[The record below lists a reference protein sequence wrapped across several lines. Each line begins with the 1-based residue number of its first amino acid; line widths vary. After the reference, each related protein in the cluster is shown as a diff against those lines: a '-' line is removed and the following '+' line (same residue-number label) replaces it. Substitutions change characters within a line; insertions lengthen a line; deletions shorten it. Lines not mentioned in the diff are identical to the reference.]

1 MSGAVAD
8 LVRNAGAVMPAT
20 AEGLRAALVPSLKVS
35 AWADQYRVLSKSA
48 SAEPGRWS
56 TDRTPYLREIM
67 DTLSPLC
74 PIQTVVFQKST
85 QVGGTETGLNWL
97 GSIIHQ
103 GLGPTML
110 VLPTSNA
117 AKKASK
123 TRVGPMIADT
133 KELAKR
139 VREARSRDSGNTT
152 LLKEFD
158 GGVLIFAGANSATEL
173 KSSPV
178 RNLMMDEIEEYPS
191 DTDGQGDPEELAE
204 KRTDTFAHRKI
215 FKVSTPTITDGRID
229 RAYKASDQRVYLVP
243 CPHCHYEQELRFDQL
258 RWETRKR
265 WERVDAETGEVIAAD
280 EDEIGAVEH
289 DTGELVSVWYE
300 CADCAGAIYEHAKT
314 AMLNAGR
321 WEARNPGPDRAAGFR
336 ISALY
341 SPIGWFGWRKIV
353 LAWLKAEKDVSGQ
366 LRKTFTNTIL
376 GQAYEEPG
384 ESIDEHFLKRRIEA
398 WRVGET
404 IPAGA
409 LVLAGGCDVQHNRL
423 ELRVWGYGR
432 NQETWLVDRHVIF
445 GSPAADETWRALEQL
460 LEKAWPHELGGKL
473 RMGALAIDASDGVTT
488 HFVRA
493 FARKWSPTRR
503 VIAVKG
509 QAVQGKP
516 LIGKP
521 TEQDV
526 SWRGKII
533 KGGVKLW
540 PMGSDTGKAAFYAR
554 LRIEE
559 PGPGFV
565 HLPTGLP
572 DETFAQLTAEKLV
585 TRLIRGHPKREWHL
599 PAGKRNEDLDCR
611 VMADAAAEYW
621 GIRHAPWDKIEAGLR
636 VSTPDLFVTADEAK
650 SAADPE
656 VSGAAPAAR
665 AGRVP
670 PIKARRGWAQGWRG

>member
-1 MSGAVAD
+1 M
-8 LVRNAGAVMPAT
+8 VR
-20 AEGLRAALVPSLKVS
+20 
-35 AWADQYRVLSKSA
+35 
-48 SAEPGRWS
+48 
-56 TDRTPYLREIM
+56 I
-67 DTLSPLC
+67 
-74 PIQTVVFQKST
+74 
-85 QVGGTETGLNWL
+85 
-97 GSIIHQ
+97 
-103 GLGPTML
+103 
-110 VLPTSNA
+110 
-117 AKKASK
+117 
-123 TRVGPMIADT
+123 
-133 KELAKR
+133 
-139 VREARSRDSGNTT
+139 
-152 LLKEFD
+152 
-158 GGVLIFAGANSATEL
+158 
-173 KSSPV
+173 
-178 RNLMMDEIEEYPS
+178 
-191 DTDGQGDPEELAE
+191 
-204 KRTDTFAHRKI
+204 
-215 FKVSTPTITDGRID
+215 
-229 RAYKASDQRVYLVP
+229 
-243 CPHCHYEQELRFDQL
+243 
-258 RWETRKR
+258 
-265 WERVDAETGEVIAAD
+265 
-280 EDEIGAVEH
+280 
-289 DTGELVSVWYE
+289 
-300 CADCAGAIYEHAKT
+300 
-314 AMLNAGR
+314 
-321 WEARNPGPDRAAGFR
+321 
-336 ISALY
+336 
-341 SPIGWFGWRKIV
+341 
-353 LAWLKAEKDVSGQ
+353 
-366 LRKTFTNTIL
+366 
-376 GQAYEEPG
+376 
-384 ESIDEHFLKRRIEA
+384 
-398 WRVGET
+398 
-404 IPAGA
+404 
-409 LVLAGGCDVQHNRL
+409 
-423 ELRVWGYGR
+423 
-432 NQETWLVDRHVIF
+432 
-445 GSPAADETWRALEQL
+445 ADETWRALEQL